1 MLYCYGSYRRWLFA
15 RSSVRCS
22 WHVII
27 VHNLAS
33 ITLQPTGMNYI
44 GSFLLLVFKSCESDY
59 SDGEIENS
67 DAVKL
72 DTGDDELNDY
82 SGKDGDKM
90 PITSAFD
97 SLAKHMSSLQLPQV
111 TDGKE

>member
-1 MLYCYGSYRRWLFA
+1 
-15 RSSVRCS
+15 
-22 WHVII
+22 
-27 VHNLAS
+27 
-33 ITLQPTGMNYI
+33 MNYI

-72 DTGDDELNDY
+72 DTGDDELDEY

-90 PITSAFD
+90 PVTSAFD
-97 SLAKHMSSLQLPQV
+97 SIAKHMSSLRLPQV